1 MSDPVDD
8 AQEHIEREEAVRR
21 KYRHPPKL
29 EVEPTGECLNCAMPV
44 PVSHRWCDSACRADW
59 EKWQKK

>member
-1 MSDPVDD
+1 
-8 AQEHIEREEAVRR
+8 
-21 KYRHPPKL
+21 
-29 EVEPTGECLNCAMPV
+29 LNCAMPV